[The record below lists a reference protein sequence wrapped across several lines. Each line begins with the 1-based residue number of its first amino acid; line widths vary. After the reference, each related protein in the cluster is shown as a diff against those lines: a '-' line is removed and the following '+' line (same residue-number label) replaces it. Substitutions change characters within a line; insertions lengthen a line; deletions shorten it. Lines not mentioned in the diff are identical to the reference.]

1 MVTHFELCLSYLADT
16 SNEAAALR
24 RENDELRI
32 ANEDLAKLVD
42 EFSKLS
48 LTKEHPIPLRPL
60 TSLPANEEHLRP
72 SQRTPLKIK
81 NVVLLLLRLLYQN
94 QRLYLH
100 YNNPHMA

>member
-60 TSLPANEEHLRP
+60 TPLPANEEHLRP

-81 NVVLLLLRLLYQN
+81 NAQL
-94 QRLYLH
+94 
-100 YNNPHMA
+100 